1 MNLLS
6 FKLAYKSI
14 NRIVSSEAKRI
25 AWQAWLWLKRIA
37 SESYTKLF
45 FSYVIR
51 GFLREVIYYLL
62 EHIE

>member
-25 AWQAWLWLKRIA
+25 AWQAWLWLKKIG
-37 SESYTKLF
+37 SQSYMKLF

-51 GFLREVIYYLL
+51 GLLREVIYYLL